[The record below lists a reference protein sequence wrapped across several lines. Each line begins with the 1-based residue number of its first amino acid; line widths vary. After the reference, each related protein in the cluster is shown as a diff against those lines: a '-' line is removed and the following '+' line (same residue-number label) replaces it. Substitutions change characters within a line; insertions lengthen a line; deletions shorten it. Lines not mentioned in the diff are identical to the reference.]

1 MSRSLVLSACL
12 MTLLLSAGCNS
23 GSPGNGLTF
32 EESES
37 READSSVTPAPSSVE
52 LQVGEPQ
59 QAEVDLNEPII
70 PVLADGSGSDTDDPE
85 SAISSTDPTADS
97 EANPAPTGELTPQQ
111 QAAQVGVELT
121 PEQWEALDGAQL
133 SPEQWAALANINLL
147 IPDQL
152 FFRAGNAL
160 RVQFDNLDL
169 EKVLNMTYIP
179 PFATDYFPEWMM
191 ELDGQRVRLRGY
203 MYTTFDG
210 VDSFLLCRDL
220 GPCCFGPNP
229 RSDYRIP
236 IHLQEGETTDYI
248 HQTVFEVEG
257 IFHVHLTID
266 DLGKVS
272 HVYAVTEGTVIRL

>member
-1 MSRSLVLSACL
+1 MSRSLVLAACL
-12 MTLLLSAGCNS
+12 MTLLLSPGCLTET
-23 GSPGNGLTF
+23 PGNGLTYD
-32 EESES
+32 ESES
-37 READSSVTPAPSSVE
+37 PAADVPTIAPAPADPQS
-52 LQVGEPQ
+52 GEPQ
-59 QAEVDLNEPII
+59 PAEVDPTEPIT
-70 PVLADGSGSDTDDPE
+70 PVIADTDDSEGDPGTTVSSSDPMPE
-85 SAISSTDPTADS
+85 TEADPSPVPTA
-97 EANPAPTGELTPQQ
+97 ELTPEQ
-111 QAAQVGVELT
+111 QAAQAGVELT
-121 PEQWEALDGAQL
+121 PEQWEALEGAEL

-179 PFATDYFPEWMM
+179 PFAIDYFPEWMM
-191 ELDGQRVRLRGY
+191 ELDGQKVRLRGY

-220 GPCCFGPNP
+220 GPCCFGPYP

>member
-1 MSRSLVLSACL
+1 MCLVL
-12 MTLLLSAGCNS
+12 LLALAGCSTEPAGS
-23 GSPGNGLTF
+23 GVTY
-32 EESES
+32 EESEPQDVQPES
-37 READSSVTPAPSSVE
+37 GDPISEHAPPENGQIGDADAVDLQAPIVPQIAGPDTTPDADLQLTSSETVPAAESPEAGSPSPQPTGAE
-52 LQVGEPQ
+52 LQQVW
-59 QAEVDLNEPII
+59 A
-70 PVLADGSGSDTDDPE
+70 A
-85 SAISSTDPTADS
+85 SA
-97 EANPAPTGELTPQQ
+97 
-111 QAAQVGVELT
+111 GVELT
-121 PEQWEALDGAQL
+121 PEQWTKLGEVELT
-133 SPEQWAALANINLL
+133 PEQWTSLAAIQLL
-147 IPDQL
+147 VPDQL
-152 FFRAGNAL
+152 FFKAGEAL

-179 PFATDYFPEWMM
+179 PFAIDYFPEWMM
-191 ELDGQRVRLRGY
+191 ELDGKRVRLRGY

-229 RSDYRIP
+229 RPDYRIP
-236 IHLQEGETTDYI
+236 IHLKDGEVTDYI